1 MNRFS
6 VSVILLAILCS
17 ISNATDRNGQL
28 ATAPTEETT
37 DTMADFNE
45 PNNSEE
51 AFDPQKE
58 YAELNKLYKLSGPS
72 LLPQYLQQQQARSWH
87 FQSSIDDIDNDE
99 MIASTINSN
108 NRKIDNED
116 DEIINTTTFPPSI
129 DAQPQHTTIMPV
141 NSLNQMELLDTIGT
155 SQNAEISAI
164 SAKHFET
171 TNPMGGH
178 ANAIDEFGNYVPVQF
193 KNGIQRAPVIFKND
207 ANSNNN
213 NNNNYYNNN
222 NSNNNNDY
230 GNQDYVIENHDNHEV
245 NNSQSITLPYTVET
259 TIASFPSSPIF
270 IPTRP
275 PTVLYT
281 ASSTPTNAVATPS
294 TFMSNDD
301 LMNGTLGQTNPPANQ
316 SKKSAKK
323 IEPRVYKYSADEI
336 IRKYLDDTYIRAPL
350 ATLIN
355 TAPEPLR
362 KAKMLWK
369 SALRPNTA
377 IDIVLVA
384 FNSSGEFG

>member
-6 VSVILLAILCS
+6 VSVILLAISCS

-28 ATAPTEETT
+28 ATASTEETT
-37 DTMADFNE
+37 DTMADLYE

-116 DEIINTTTFPPSI
+116 DEIINTTTFPPSSI
-129 DAQPQHTTIMPV
+129 DAQPQHTTPMPV
-141 NSLNQMELLDTIGT
+141 NRLNEMESLDTIGT
-155 SQNAEISAI
+155 SQNAEMLAI
-164 SAKHFET
+164 SAKHFDT

-178 ANAIDEFGNYVPVQF
+178 ANANDELFGNYVPVQF
-193 KNGIQRAPVIFKND
+193 KNGIQHAPVIFKND
-207 ANSNNN
+207 ANSNNDN
-213 NNNNYYNNN
+213 DNNNYNNN
-222 NSNNNNDY
+222 HNNNNDY
-230 GNQDYVIENHDNHEV
+230 DGNQDYVIENHDNHEV
-245 NNSQSITLPYTVET
+245 NNSQHIPYTVET

-270 IPTRP
+270 IPTRS

-281 ASSTPTNAVATPS
+281 TSSTPTNAIATPS

-301 LMNGTLGQTNPPANQ
+301 LNGTFGQPNLPSNQ

-384 FNSSGEFG
+384 FNSSGEFS

>member
-6 VSVILLAILCS
+6 VSVILLVISCT
-17 ISNATDRNGQL
+17 ISNAIDPNGQL
-28 ATAPTEETT
+28 ATASTEETT
-37 DTMADFNE
+37 DTMAELYE

-129 DAQPQHTTIMPV
+129 DAQSQHTTIMPV
-141 NSLNQMELLDTIGT
+141 NSFKQMESLDTIET
-155 SQNAEISAI
+155 SQNTEMLGISP
-164 SAKHFET
+164 KHFET
-171 TNPMGGH
+171 TNPITGN
-178 ANAIDEFGNYVPVQF
+178 ANTNDEFGNHVPVQYE
-193 KNGIQRAPVIFKND
+193 NRIQHAPVFFKND
-207 ANSNNN
+207 ANSNSNNN
-213 NNNNYYNNN
+213 NNNN
-222 NSNNNNDY
+222 NDY
-230 GNQDYVIENHDNHEV
+230 GNQNYVIENHDNHEV
-245 NNSQSITLPYTVET
+245 NNSQPITLPYSVET

-275 PTVLYT
+275 PYVLYT
-281 ASSTPTNAVATPS
+281 TSSTPSNAVGTPS
-294 TFMSNDD
+294 TFVSNDD
-301 LMNGTLGQTNPPANQ
+301 LNSTLGQTNSQ

-384 FNSSGEFG
+384 FNSSGEFN

>member
-6 VSVILLAILCS
+6 VSVILLAISCS
-17 ISNATDRNGQL
+17 MSNATEPNGQL
-28 ATAPTEETT
+28 ATASIEETT
-37 DTMADFNE
+37 NTMADLYE
-45 PNNSEE
+45 PINSEE

-116 DEIINTTTFPPSI
+116 DEIINTTIFPSPI
-129 DAQPQHTTIMPV
+129 DAQPQHRTIMPV
-141 NSLNQMELLDTIGT
+141 HNFNQMESLDTIGT
-155 SQNAEISAI
+155 SQNAEILGI
-164 SAKHFET
+164 SAKNVAT
-171 TNPMGGH
+171 TNPMDDN
-178 ANAIDEFGNYVPVQF
+178 ANTNDEFGNHVPVQF
-193 KNGIQRAPVIFKND
+193 ENGIQHAAVIYKND
-207 ANSNNN
+207 A
-213 NNNNYYNNN
+213 

-230 GNQDYVIENHDNHEV
+230 GNQDYVIENHDKHEV
-245 NNSQSITLPYTVET
+245 NNSQSITLPYSVET
-259 TIASFPSSPIF
+259 TIASFPLSPIF
-270 IPTRP
+270 IPTRS
-275 PTVLYT
+275 PTVLHT
-281 ASSTPTNAVATPS
+281 TNSASANAVATPS
-294 TFMSNDD
+294 TFMPHDD
-301 LMNGTLGQTNPPANQ
+301 LNGTLGQTNPP

-384 FNSSGEFG
+384 FNSSGMFN